1 MFWNPLSAISW
12 MRMLFLIEFFF
23 ERKSYNL
30 MSVEGY
36 YEGEREF
43 RHLLNWDAKF
53 LGCFF
58 SLHVPHLFWTNFLWV
73 FLQTL
78 FHSFY
83 IGNCCLLK
91 WSWGVCKNSSWLNQ
105 VFIINNIPQND
116 NSKWVFCWKDWWFRA
131 FFFSFWS
138 DGEKLESPLIGSLDL
153 METYSYIKH
162 IAYKVKVKGLLK
174 FTSKMNVF
182 IVSRWI

>member
-1 MFWNPLSAISW
+1 

-43 RHLLNWDAKF
+43 RHLLNWVAEF
-53 LGCFF
+53 LGCVFF
-58 SLHVPHLFWTNFLWV
+58 FAYTSFILNQFFVG

-91 WSWGVCKNSSWLNQ
+91 WSWGVCKNSS
-105 VFIINNIPQND
+105 
-116 NSKWVFCWKDWWFRA
+116 
-131 FFFSFWS
+131 
-138 DGEKLESPLIGSLDL
+138 
-153 METYSYIKH
+153 
-162 IAYKVKVKGLLK
+162 
-174 FTSKMNVF
+174 
-182 IVSRWI
+182 

>member
-1 MFWNPLSAISW
+1 
-12 MRMLFLIEFFF
+12 MLFLIEFFF

-43 RHLLNWDAKF
+43 RHLLTWDAEF

-58 SLHVPHLFWTNFLWV
+58 LCMYLIYFEPILWD

-78 FHSFY
+78 FQSFY

-91 WSWGVCKNSSWLNQ
+91 WSWGVCKNSS
-105 VFIINNIPQND
+105 
-116 NSKWVFCWKDWWFRA
+116 
-131 FFFSFWS
+131 
-138 DGEKLESPLIGSLDL
+138 
-153 METYSYIKH
+153 
-162 IAYKVKVKGLLK
+162 
-174 FTSKMNVF
+174 
-182 IVSRWI
+182 